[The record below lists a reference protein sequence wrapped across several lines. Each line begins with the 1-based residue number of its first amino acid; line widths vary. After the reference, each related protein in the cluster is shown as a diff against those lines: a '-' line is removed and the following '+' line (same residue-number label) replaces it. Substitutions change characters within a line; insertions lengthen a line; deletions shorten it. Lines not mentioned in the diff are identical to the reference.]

1 MDHARDANAPMTR
14 IVIIGAGLAGLYA
27 AYRLEQL
34 GIRDYALLE
43 ARAAPG
49 GRIASAGRPHAD
61 AADRF
66 DLGPTWFWPALQPQ
80 LDRLIKDL
88 GLHRFAQHE
97 DGAMLVERTADSAPV
112 RMRGYVSE
120 PAAQRLSGGMQS
132 LVDALCARIDPQR
145 MLTGR
150 RVRTLQQ
157 KGDPIDV
164 GCEGPDGHEDM
175 RAADAVWL
183 ALPPRLAARDL
194 EFVPA
199 LPAALRRQWAATPT
213 WMAPHAKYVALY
225 ERPFWREQGLSG
237 EARSLL
243 GPLGE
248 IHDASLPDGSA
259 ALFGFF
265 ALPAHLRR
273 SAPEALLRSACREQL
288 ARLFGPPASVPS
300 ADFIKDWALDPLTA
314 TDADGQASQVHADA
328 PLATAADGPWQGRLR
343 GIASEWSMQFPGY
356 LAGAVDAAERAVS
369 ALAAREPR

>member
-1 MDHARDANAPMTR
+1 MAR
-14 IVIIGAGLAGLYA
+14 IVIVGAGLAGLYA

-34 GIRDYALLE
+34 GIRDAVILE

-49 GRIASAGRPHAD
+49 GRIASAGRTD
-61 AADRF
+61 TSAADRF

-80 LDRLIKDL
+80 LDRLIEVL
-88 GLHRFAQHE
+88 GLHRFVQYE
-97 DGAMLVERTADSAPV
+97 DGAMLIERTADSAPV

-120 PAAQRLSGGMQS
+120 PAAQRLRGGMQS
-132 LVDALCARIDPQR
+132 LVDALRERLDPQR
-145 MLTGR
+145 MFTQWRVSTLRQTGA
-150 RVRTLQQ
+150 QIEI
-157 KGDPIDV
+157 GS
-164 GCEGPDGHEDM
+164 EGPGARGAM
-175 RAADAVWL
+175 SADEVWL

-194 EFVPA
+194 QFGPV
-199 LPAALRRQWAATPT
+199 LPAELRRQWAATPT
-213 WMAPHAKYVALY
+213 WMAPHAKYLALY

-248 IHDASLPDGSA
+248 IHDASLPEGSA

-288 ARLFGPPASVPS
+288 TRLFGPPASTPI

-314 TDADGQASQVHADA
+314 TDADGQAPQAHPDSPASTVG
-328 PLATAADGPWQGRLR
+328 DGPWHGRLR
-343 GIASEWSMQFPGY
+343 GIASEWSRQFPGY
-356 LAGAVDAAERAVS
+356 LAGAVDAAERAVT
-369 ALAAREPR
+369 ALAARESR

>member
-1 MDHARDANAPMTR
+1 MTR
-14 IVIIGAGLAGLYA
+14 VVIIGAGLAGLYA

-34 GIRDYALLE
+34 GIRDYVIVE
-43 ARAAPG
+43 ARTAPG
-49 GRIASAGRPHAD
+49 GRIASARWTDAG

-80 LDRLIKDL
+80 LDRLIRDL
-88 GLHRFAQHE
+88 GLRRFAQHE
-97 DGAMLVERTADSAPV
+97 DGAMLMEGPDRSTPV

-120 PAAQRLSGGMQS
+120 PPAQRLLGGMQS
-132 LVDALCARIDPQR
+132 LVDALCASLDPQR

-150 RVRTLQQ
+150 RVRTLQLA
-157 KGDPIDV
+157 GELIDV
-164 GCEGPDGHEDM
+164 GNEGPGDRRDM
-175 RAADAVWL
+175 GAAGEVWL

-194 EFVPA
+194 QFGPA
-199 LPAALRRQWAATPT
+199 LPAALQRQWAGTPT

-225 ERPFWREQGLSG
+225 EQPFWREQGLSG

-273 SAPEALLRSACREQL
+273 STSETLLRSACREQL
-288 ARLFGPPASVPS
+288 ARLFGTPAAAPI
-300 ADFIKDWALDPLTA
+300 AEFIKDWALDPLTA
-314 TDADGQASQVHADA
+314 TDTDAQAPEAHADA
-328 PLATAADGPWQGRLR
+328 PPATPGDGPWRGRLR
-343 GIASEWSMQFPGY
+343 GIASEWSVQFPGY
-356 LAGAVDAAERAVS
+356 LAGAVDAAEHAVS
-369 ALAAREPR
+369 ALAARELR

>member
-1 MDHARDANAPMTR
+1 MARIA
-14 IVIIGAGLAGLYA
+14 IIGAGLAGLYA

-34 GIRDYALLE
+34 GIDYALLE

-49 GRIASAGRPHAD
+49 GRIASAGRPDAG

-80 LDRLIKDL
+80 LERLIEDL

-97 DGAMLVERTADSAPV
+97 DGAMLVERGADRAPV

-120 PAAQRLSGGMQS
+120 PAAQRLFGGMQS
-132 LVDALCARIDPQR
+132 LVDALCAHLDPPR
-145 MLTGR
+145 LRTGR
-150 RVRTLQQ
+150 RVRTLQLAGEQ
-157 KGDPIDV
+157 IDI
-164 GCEGPDGHEDM
+164 GSEAPDGRECTSTT
-175 RAADAVWL
+175 AEVWL
-183 ALPPRLAARDL
+183 ALPPRLVARDL
-194 EFVPA
+194 ECVPA
-199 LPAALRRQWAATPT
+199 LPATLRRQWAATPT

-237 EARSLL
+237 EARSLP

-248 IHDASLPDGSA
+248 IHDASLPGGGA

-273 SAPEALLRSACREQL
+273 SAPEAQLRSACREQL
-288 ARLFGPPASVPS
+288 ARLFGPPASAPS
-300 ADFIKDWALDPLTA
+300 AEFIKDWALDPLTA
-314 TDADGQASQVHADA
+314 TDADAQAPQAHADS
-328 PLATAADGPWQGRLR
+328 PLATAAEGPWQGRLR
-343 GIASEWSMQFPGY
+343 GIASEWSAQFPGY

-369 ALAAREPR
+369 ALAAREQR